1 VKPKN
6 SRCKPHLAEYSLT
19 EVGNYKMF
27 GKNLEK
33 DNGRGLLLYINK
45 ELNGNEV
52 QMESNF
58 EENLFVQIK
67 LNNNDKLLIGIIYR
81 SPSERSIE
89 HNSKLRELLVEAS
102 NKGFTHILIIG
113 DFNYPEIDWEN
124 YNSRGDKTE
133 YKFVDTVQ
141 DCFLFQHINK
151 PTRWKGTQKPNIL
164 DLILTN
170 EEQMVNNIEYSSPL
184 GKSDHCMLSFD
195 FNCYIKIYISQRNI
209 RLHNRGRFQEFRESL
224 GKMEWESLLS
234 DTNDIDQNW
243 NKFN

>member
-1 VKPKN
+1 
-6 SRCKPHLAEYSLT
+6 
-19 EVGNYKMF
+19 M
-27 GKNLEK
+27 EK

-89 HNSKLRELLVEAS
+89 HNSRLRELLVEAS
-102 NKGFTHILIIG
+102 NKGLTHILIMG
-113 DFNYPEIDWEN
+113 DFNYPDIDWVN
-124 YNSRGDKTE
+124 YNSRGDKTDSPE

-151 PTRWKGTQKPNIL
+151 PTRWKGTQTPNIL
-164 DLILTN
+164 DLILTR
-170 EEQMVNNIEYSSPL
+170 EEQMVNNIEYSSPM
-184 GKSDHCMLSFD
+184 GKGDHFMLTFD
-195 FNCYIKIYISQRNI
+195 FNCYININISESNI
-209 RLHNRGRFQEFRESL
+209 RLGTDHLN
-224 GKMEWESLLS
+224 
-234 DTNDIDQNW
+234 
-243 NKFN
+243 

>member
-1 VKPKN
+1 
-6 SRCKPHLAEYSLT
+6 
-19 EVGNYKMF
+19 
-27 GKNLEK
+27 
-33 DNGRGLLLYINK
+33 
-45 ELNGNEV
+45 
-52 QMESNF
+52 MESNF

-224 GKMEWESLLS
+224 DKMEWESLLS
-234 DTNDIDQNW
+234 DANDIDQNW